1 MRVRKM
7 YWVIGLVVMLIVI
20 IVGLFL
26 RAGGRLIALD
36 FKDFPMNKLEQ
47 LIEKAPSEPNPT
59 LTGPAEVEAHSRWTG
74 LAMKLLPGT
83 FFVDVRINGRKA
95 SLAVDTGVPRGF
107 LSPQVAVDAQVSLT
121 SSRLTIDFGLE
132 GKKIPVYLGYAQ
144 EFELG
149 DFHIQ
154 NLRIIVAGEQPVVKL
169 LGFSVWNFDG
179 LLGMEPL
186 RRLAVT
192 LDYERG
198 IVVLRRKPAPAQ
210 GDSAPLQLV
219 SLKPAQGL
227 ESLEQTRPIVEGF
240 INSRGPYPCFI
251 DTGTSAPVSVPPE
264 VWHALGLE
272 GQKQAQLTIKL
283 GELQLQGVP
292 AIPAKVGQI
301 LIGSNIFQA
310 QGFKRLTLDF
320 LAGKLYAER

>member
-7 YWVIGLVVMLIVI
+7 YWAIGLVVMLIVI

-26 RAGGRLIALD
+26 RAGGKFIALEYR
-36 FKDFPMNKLEQ
+36 DFPRDQLEKLITDKPPEAE
-47 LIEKAPSEPNPT
+47 LTLSGPSEV
-59 LTGPAEVEAHSRWTG
+59 EVSSPWTWW
-74 LAMKLLPGT
+74 AMKLLPGT
-83 FFVDVRINGRKA
+83 FLADVKINGYKA
-95 SLAVDTGVPRGF
+95 SLVVDTGAA
-107 LSPQVAVDAQVSLT
+107 LTYISPEIAVAAKVTLT
-121 SSRLTIDFGLE
+121 SSARLVGWHGEQDVPAYIGW
-132 GKKIPVYLGYAQ
+132 VQ
-144 EFELG
+144 ELTL
-149 DFHIQ
+149 D
-154 NLRIIVAGEQPVVKL
+154 NLRVRNLPITVGGNQPVMKL
-169 LGFSVWNFDG
+169 LGLPVWNLDG
-179 LLGMEPL
+179 LLGMESL

-198 IVVLRRKPAPAQ
+198 IVVLRREPAPAQ

-240 INSRGPYPCFI
+240 INFRGPYPCFI